1 MTIVSSTLPQYVCNL
16 TPPVCLKSLPSSDCS
31 YSYSLQNFSKCF
43 FYSEKN
49 TFFYPALF
57 PPRYTAH
64 SVPTLQLLLT
74 TSFSKE
80 MPYSVRV
87 LGVWKA
93 QKAEICPSII
103 SSSFYTLRGRATP
116 LFLSL

>member
-1 MTIVSSTLPQYVCNL
+1 M
-16 TPPVCLKSLPSSDCS
+16 
-31 YSYSLQNFSKCF
+31 F
-43 FYSEKN
+43 
-49 TFFYPALF
+49 
-57 PPRYTAH
+57 
-64 SVPTLQLLLT
+64 LLLRKEHIFLPCT
-74 TSFSKE
+74 LSSKIYTPFS
-80 MPYSVRV
+80 PYLPAAFNNFILKGNAISVRV